1 MTTRS
6 GLDSQ
11 FGFAAETTWG
21 TAVTPTKFVEYDDED
36 FVLNSTWLENEG
48 LAAGRVF
55 KRVTRVGISRYD
67 VNGQV
72 TIKHPNKGMG
82 VLWKHCM
89 GSAITTPT
97 QIAATTAYK
106 QIHTYSARVGLGLT
120 VQIGRPEPGSGTVV
134 PFTYAGCKV
143 SSWEFSVSDGEAAKL
158 VINFDG
164 KSETTATGLAA
175 ASYSTNQIIF
185 TFKDATNFKLG
196 GTASTASGETTIAG
210 GVAVAAIINNFT
222 IRGEVPLAGE
232 RYGLGNAGFKA
243 QQLENDYPT
252 ITGSFDAEFA
262 NTELYALYANAST
275 TALQLD
281 LSNGDA
287 GGGNP
292 FLLSFIAP
300 AIKTK
305 TAKPSVDGP
314 GLVRQ
319 ATEFEAYDDGTNPTL
334 QVKLVSTDTTL

>member
-1 MTTRS
+1 
-6 GLDSQ
+6 
-11 FGFAAETTWG
+11 
-21 TAVTPTKFVEYDDED
+21 
-36 FVLNSTWLENEG
+36 
-48 LAAGRVF
+48 
-55 KRVTRVGISRYD
+55 VGVSRYD

-72 TIKHPNKGMG
+72 TVKHSTKSMG
-82 VLWKHCM
+82 LLWKHCI

-120 VQIGRPEPGSGTVV
+120 CQFGRPEPGSGTVV

-158 VINFDG
+158 VVNFDG
-164 KSETTATGLAA
+164 KSETTATALAS
-175 ASYSTNQIIF
+175 ASYTANQAIF

-196 GTASTASGETTIAG
+196 GTASTASGETTIAS
-210 GVAVAAIINNFT
+210 GVAVAAIVNSFT
-222 IRGEVPLAGE
+222 IRGEIPLAGE
-232 RYGLGNAGFKA
+232 RYGLGNAGLKA

-252 ITGSFDAEFA
+252 ITGSFDAEFD
-262 NTELYALYANAST
+262 NTNLYALYSGATT

-281 LSNGDA
+281 LAQGDA
-287 GGGNP
+287 GGSNP
-292 FLLSFIAP
+292 FLVSFICP
-300 AIKTK
+300 AIKMK

-314 GLVRQ
+314 GLVRM
-319 ATEFEAYDDGTNPTL
+319 ASEFEAYDDGGGSNPTL